1 MLFSLMNYF
10 FLFSIHIVEDEVQM
24 NVNISYQIGHPLLCS
39 YRLHRRP
46 TTLQSSYVV
55 QPSIKFSMSSSIA
68 KQVLAYA
75 LNDTRDER

>member
-1 MLFSLMNYF
+1 MLFLLMNYF
-10 FLFSIHIVEDEVQM
+10 FLFSIHIVEDEVHM

>member
-1 MLFSLMNYF
+1 MLFLLMNYF
-10 FLFSIHIVEDEVQM
+10 FLFSIHIVENEVQM